1 MSVCQGRCQPPAEYV
16 KGLPLF
22 CVAFADTDKEDMD
35 FDEDLLS
42 DDENEENKTYRV
54 PPAKNRPGG
63 KDREISLEQLRTVRA
78 FARNKTW

>member
-1 MSVCQGRCQPPAEYV
+1 
-16 KGLPLF
+16 
-22 CVAFADTDKEDMD
+22 MD

-54 PPAKNRPGG
+54 PPAKNRSGG

-78 FARNKTW
+78 FAQNKTW